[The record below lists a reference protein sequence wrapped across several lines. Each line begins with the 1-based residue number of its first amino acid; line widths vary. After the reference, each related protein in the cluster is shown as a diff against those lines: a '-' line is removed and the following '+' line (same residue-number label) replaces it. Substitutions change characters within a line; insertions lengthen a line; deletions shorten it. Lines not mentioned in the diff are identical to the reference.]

1 MAEEASFSVSR
12 TGDRATALRE
22 SLADELEEARLVV
35 QAAAAARKRAKR
47 DVERLEEDIASLQ
60 KEEQTRKVCSSGSAG
75 VFVLRIIIRT
85 YLQCYETF
93 LSCHILPVT
102 CRVFGNLVACA
113 CFWVLSKVPDPNGLE
128 GVFLPMQAA
137 SSPAKE
143 KAELAEMQ
151 AELDKALHSY
161 RSGTS
166 SAEKARQ
173 IIAQVLNQAITPLQG
188 PFSASAT
195 HAAHA
200 PVILAAAA

>member
-1 MAEEASFSVSR
+1 M
-12 TGDRATALRE
+12 
-22 SLADELEEARLVV
+22 
-35 QAAAAARKRAKR
+35 
-47 DVERLEEDIASLQ
+47 
-60 KEEQTRKVCSSGSAG
+60 
-75 VFVLRIIIRT
+75 LRIIIRT

-173 IIAQVLNQAITPLQG
+173 IIAQVLNQAITPLTR
-188 PFSASAT
+188 PFQCICDTCCPCTCHLGSSSLRCDLRSAKE
-195 HAAHA
+195 
-200 PVILAAAA
+200 L